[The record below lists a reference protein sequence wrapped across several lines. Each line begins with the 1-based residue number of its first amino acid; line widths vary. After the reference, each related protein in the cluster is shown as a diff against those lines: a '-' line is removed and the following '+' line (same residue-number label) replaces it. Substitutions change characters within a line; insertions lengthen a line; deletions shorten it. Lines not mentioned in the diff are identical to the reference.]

1 MLMNF
6 KNCAE
11 DEECPIPDDVRESM
25 LTFHTALLGH
35 CGKSL
40 STVSCYNAKLLER
53 EEVWLLHKSF
63 TPRCSY

>member
-6 KNCAE
+6 KNCTE

-35 CGKSL
+35 CGK
-40 STVSCYNAKLLER
+40 
-53 EEVWLLHKSF
+53 
-63 TPRCSY
+63 CS